1 MSAGGRITREQA
13 RLDAI
18 VAHAPEYELPAL
30 LKALFACGFDWESLR
45 FLGIREL
52 NPSRGGLVREL
63 CIEPSPSRMATICLN
78 AGLLS
83 RSSPLPAYFMD
94 FARRLPDPDAFL
106 KFLGFWDSVQLR
118 AFAYATFP
126 SLSVGRGRALA
137 QAYRA
142 RIRLLSPMSLHC
154 LFRSAFP
161 ELRVKVVPTVF
172 AQSSRSGR
180 ARVGGTLDGRLVIG
194 ANFTER
200 CAGFRICL
208 CAESLACE
216 GVLDWE
222 ETALQRIARLEPTL
236 ARLGKP
242 IEIVMSFEEY
252 RHGHKLVAG
261 PGGPRQLGVRPW
273 LHPERGKQLGPGDVI
288 LRAAWSG

>member
-1 MSAGGRITREQA
+1 VTSEQA
-13 RLDAI
+13 RLEAI
-18 VAHAPEYELPAL
+18 VAHASEYELPAL

-45 FLGIREL
+45 FEGIREL
-52 NPSRGGLVREL
+52 NPPRGGLVRGVY
-63 CIEPSPSRMATICLN
+63 IEPSPRRMAVLRLN

-83 RSSPLPAYFMD
+83 RSSPLPDYFID
-94 FARRLPDPDAFL
+94 FARRLPDPDAFVQ
-106 KFLGFWDSVQLR
+106 FLGFWDSVQLR

-161 ELRVKVVPTVF
+161 ELRVQVVPTVF

-180 ARVGGTLDGRLVIG
+180 ARLGATLDGRLVIG
-194 ANFTER
+194 ADFTER
-200 CAGFRICL
+200 CAGFRIRL
-208 CAESLACE
+208 CVESLACE

-236 ARLGKP
+236 ARSGKP
-242 IEIVMSFEEY
+242 LEVVMGFDEY
-252 RHGHKLVAG
+252 RHGQRLVARDG
-261 PGGPRQLGVRPW
+261 KRRQLGVRPW
-273 LHPERGKQLGPGDVI
+273 LHPERDKQLAPGDVI
-288 LRAAWSG
+288 LRAAWPG